1 MTNAETPLDPSQYAN
16 AAELNR
22 EIGVTG
28 PMPFREPGRAQKVA
42 AIHAYADFLAEHP
55 DVPAPQ
61 YITAH
66 AHYRREDEP
75 DTEMRI
81 ALVKNWADRQG
92 IDMERLPTCVYADLV
107 IASPLMHGLK
117 ITHTVL
123 TVSAPERAL

>member
-1 MTNAETPLDPSQYAN
+1 MTNASDTPKITPEEAL
-16 AAELNR
+16 AELF
-22 EIGVTG
+22 GPAA

-75 DTEMRI
+75 DTKMRI

-92 IDMERLPTCVYADLV
+92 IDMEILPTCVYADLV